1 MFNFWP
7 FNVARKRRERQEA
20 EAYTQQIADS
30 AAKVEAALRARLAEL
45 KEMARTSRYD
55 PTAPKRNKVIPMDD
69 PRHPRNLSPQQ
80 RADRLAALRGEAEAM
95 FARAEKDRPPFVY
108 QGSQRQTFSGGPR
121 VVHNL
126 PKVTGVDYAT
136 EAVAQVQQFRCTHP
150 AISEFW
156 QEQQKRCDSP
166 TDTGS
171 PICDVSP
178 SSDN

>member
-1 MFNFWP
+1 MLNFWP
-7 FNVARKRRERQEA
+7 FNIARKRRERQEA
-20 EAYTQQIADS
+20 ERREQRIAEM
-30 AAKVEAALRARLAEL
+30 VEH
-45 KEMARTSRYD
+45 MSR
-55 PTAPKRNKVIPMDD
+55 PQPKRNTVIPMDD